1 MSGSALQSYY
11 EEADIFIMIRSSHEY
26 LDFAMPIKVFETL
39 GYGVPILT
47 LDGTEA
53 AQFIKQEGIGWVVR
67 SVEEASR
74 LLDFLRNHPE
84 DVDLM
89 KQHVCEARLRHT
101 WEERARQV
109 VQTLTKNDI
118 CEV

>member
-1 MSGSALQSYY
+1 MG
-11 EEADIFIMIRSSHEY
+11 
-26 LDFAMPIKVFETL
+26 
-39 GYGVPILT
+39 GVV
-47 LDGTEA
+47 
-53 AQFIKQEGIGWVVR
+53 K

-74 LLDFLRNHPE
+74 LLDYLRNHPE
-84 DVDLM
+84 DVDVM
-89 KQHVCEARLRHT
+89 KQHAHAVRLRHT